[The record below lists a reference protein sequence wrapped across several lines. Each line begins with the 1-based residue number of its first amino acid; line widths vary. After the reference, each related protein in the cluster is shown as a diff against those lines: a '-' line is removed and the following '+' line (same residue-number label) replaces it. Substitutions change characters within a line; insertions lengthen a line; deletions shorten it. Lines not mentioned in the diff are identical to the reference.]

1 MNHLILIIL
10 MFTILIFII
19 MLFITFII
27 KYFYNDII
35 NFRRIIPSNNRIDFL
50 NRLIILNN
58 MRSIIREEHYK
69 KQVEINK
76 QIKECIII
84 INPDQNI
91 NLGFKQKN

>member
-1 MNHLILIIL
+1 MNYLILIIL
-10 MFTILIFII
+10 IFTLLILLI
-19 MLFITFII
+19 MLFINFLI